1 MDKKLNVA
9 LVGATGMVGN
19 KILTILEERNFP
31 INNFYLLA
39 SSDLQE
45 KN

>member
-19 KILTILEERNFP
+19 KILTILEERNFS
-31 INNFYLLA
+31 INNFYL
-39 SSDLQE
+39 
-45 KN
+45 